1 MSEYVLSL
9 SYGKDSLA
17 CLGAIEKLGWPLNR
31 IVHAEV
37 WATDTIQADLP
48 PMVEFKSKADE
59 IIKRRW
65 GITVEHICAMQKNGT
80 KQTYEKIFYRVP
92 KRRAGGSFL
101 ETSFAGFPYTTG
113 AWCNDR
119 LKTHVL
125 DDISVTTPPQ
135 NRIYGFPMRKG
146 NWCNELKRQAL
157 RASQLGG
164 ANTARENSNEKL
176 SRPFLAAPS
185 RRGPTKIRWCST
197 SVLLWTS
204 LFDWPAWTV

>member
-125 DDISVTTPPQ
+125 DDISVTTPPEQ
-135 NRIYGFPMRKG
+135 D
-146 NWCNELKRQAL
+146 L
-157 RASQLGG
+157 R
-164 ANTARENSNEKL
+164 L
-176 SRPFLAAPS
+176 SHEIGRAH
-185 RRGPTKIRWCST
+185 
-197 SVLLWTS
+197 V
-204 LFDWPAWTV
+204 